1 VKTVKTGTDLFNP
14 EIMRK
19 QKALIASNDLAV
31 LIIDILVDEN
41 IVKKDDVEKAVKAAS
56 AC

>member
-1 VKTVKTGTDLFNP
+1 VQTGTDLFNP